1 MQKPNRVHVDSQGA
15 GFIASNDKNSS
26 RTRHMLV
33 KDFFCRELVEAKYMT
48 FGFIPGVDNL
58 ADMFTKAL
66 ERIKC
71 SEYAGILMATLA
83 DMKAKTLV
91 QK

>member
-1 MQKPNRVHVDSQGA
+1 V
-15 GFIASNDKNSS
+15 
-26 RTRHMLV
+26 
-33 KDFFCRELVEAKYMT
+33 T

-58 ADMFTKAL
+58 ANMFMKAL